1 MPPSENADRSAYTVR
16 EVAAIFELSPRQV
29 RRLIADGVVAPERAD
44 RGKYLFSFA
53 DLVVL
58 RSIADLVRAG
68 VPHARVR
75 TAVAALRDQL
85 PEGATLAEAT
95 LEPGGKSV
103 VVRTDDAAWEPES
116 GQTVLDLAGDD
127 LPARISEVRSVASAV
142 DRTSA
147 ADWYVY
153 ADEIEATDPAAAEDA
168 YRRAIEADP
177 GFAEARLNLGRLL
190 HAAGAVRDALD
201 EYIAARDLDPDDAT
215 THYNIGVAAQDLGD
229 LAVAIE
235 AYEHAI
241 AIAPRFADAR
251 YNLAALYEEQGE
263 AAMAVQQL
271 KEYRD
276 LVSGA

>member
-44 RGKYLFSFA
+44 RGKSLFSFA

-103 VVRTDDAAWEPES
+103 VVRTDDAAWEPE
-116 GQTVLDLAGDD
+116 Q
-127 LPARISEVRSVASAV
+127 VA
-142 DRTSA
+142 
-147 ADWYVY
+147 
-153 ADEIEATDPAAAEDA
+153 
-168 YRRAIEADP
+168 
-177 GFAEARLNLGRLL
+177 ARLMEGI
-190 HAAGAVRDALD
+190 AAG
-201 EYIAARDLDPDDAT
+201 EFYILCEDNET
-215 THYNIGVAAQDLGD
+215 TAEMDRKRILWAAQDITEGRPALSRWHPD
-229 LAVAIE
+229 WAE
-235 AYEHAI
+235 
-241 AIAPRFADAR
+241 RFTDW
-251 YNLAALYEEQGE
+251 
-263 AAMAVQQL
+263 MAS
-271 KEYRD
+271 D
-276 LVSGA
+276 